1 MGTTPSGKAIDAAY
15 LLKQLQAYDIQVAT
29 VKYNEKF
36 QLSTMPTAEA
46 KYVGKYIQYIGETD
60 ATYTN
65 GYFYKGIQTAD
76 GESPS
81 YKWEAVTQSAPE
93 YTIKKESSPSGDDYS
108 ATYKLYKDDVA
119 IGDEINIPKDF
130 FVSDAITGVVIEAD
144 KQEGGKFA
152 DKADFSVGDT
162 YIELDVSLKDKS
174 EPKPVY
180 INTKGLVDIYEAGD
194 GIVVD
199 ANTKKISAKLTTNG
213 GLKFGAL
220 EGSDTEKGV
229 AIDFETTDID
239 FDTQW

>member
-1 MGTTPSGKAIDAAY
+1 MATPSGKAIDAAY
-15 LLKQLQAYDIQVAT
+15 LLNQLKAYDTKVAT

-36 QLSTMPTAEA
+36 QVSTMPTADA
-46 KYVGKYIQYIGETD
+46 NYLGKYFQYVGVTD

-65 GYFYKGIQTAD
+65 GYFYTCVLED
-76 GESPS
+76 SS
-81 YKWEAVTQSAPE
+81 YKWIKVQQAAPE
-93 YTIKKESSPSGDDYS
+93 YIIKKEDSPSGDDYS
-108 ATYKLYKDDVA
+108 ATYKLYKDNVA

-130 FVSDAITGVVIEAD
+130 FVSDATTGVVIESD
-144 KQEGGKFA
+144 KAEGGKFA
-152 DKADFSVGDT
+152 DKAGFLVGDT
-162 YIELDVSLKDKS
+162 YSELDVSLKDKS

-199 ANTKKISAKLTTNG
+199 ANTKKISAKLATNG

-229 AIDFETTDID
+229 AIDFETTNID
-239 FDTQW
+239 FNTQW

>member
-1 MGTTPSGKAIDAAY
+1 MAIPSGKAIDAAY
-15 LLKQLQAYDIQVAT
+15 LLNQLKAYDTKVAT

-36 QLSTMPTAEA
+36 QVSTMPTADA
-46 KYVGKYIQYIGETD
+46 NYLGKYFQYVGVTD

-65 GYFYKGIQTAD
+65 GYFYTCVLED
-76 GESPS
+76 SS
-81 YKWEAVTQSAPE
+81 YKWIKVQQAAPE
-93 YTIKKESSPSGDDYS
+93 YIIKKEDSPSGDDYS
-108 ATYKLYKDDVA
+108 ATYKLYKDNVA

-130 FVSDAITGVVIEAD
+130 FVSDATTGIVIEAD
-144 KQEGGKFA
+144 KQEGGKFV
-152 DKADFSVGDT
+152 DKDNFSVGDT

-180 INTKGLVDIYEAGD
+180 INTKGLVDIYKAGD
-194 GIVVD
+194 GITVEAD
-199 ANTKKISAKLTTNG
+199 TKKISAKLTANG

-229 AIDFETTDID
+229 AIDFETTNID

>member
-1 MGTTPSGKAIDAAY
+1 MATPSGKAIDAAY
-15 LLKQLQAYDIQVAT
+15 LLNQLKAYDTKVAT

-36 QLSTMPTAEA
+36 QVSTMPTADA
-46 KYVGKYIQYIGETD
+46 NYLGKYFQYVGVTNDIYI
-60 ATYTN
+60 N
-65 GYFYKGIQTAD
+65 GYFYTCVLED
-76 GESPS
+76 SS
-81 YKWEAVTQSAPE
+81 YKWIKVQQAAPE
-93 YTIKKESSPSGDDYS
+93 YIIKKEDSPSGDDYS
-108 ATYKLYKDDVA
+108 ATYKLYKDNVA

-130 FVSDAITGVVIEAD
+130 FVSDATTGIVIEAD

-152 DKADFSVGDT
+152 DKDNFSVGDT

-180 INTKGLVDIYEAGD
+180 INTKGLVDIYKAGD
-194 GIVVD
+194 GITVEAD
-199 ANTKKISAKLTTNG
+199 TKKISAKLTANG

-229 AIDFETTDID
+229 AIDFETTNID

>member
-1 MGTTPSGKAIDAAY
+1 MATPSGKAIDAAY
-15 LLKQLQAYDIQVAT
+15 LLNQLKAYDTKVAA

-36 QLSTMPTAEA
+36 QVSTMPTAGA
-46 KYVGKYIQYIGETD
+46 DYLGKYFQYVGVTD

-65 GYFYKGIQTAD
+65 GYFYTCVLED
-76 GESPS
+76 SS
-81 YKWEAVTQSAPE
+81 YKWIKVQQAAPE
-93 YTIKKESSPSGDDYS
+93 YIIKKEDSPSGDDYS
-108 ATYKLYKDDVA
+108 ATYKLYKDNVA

-130 FVSDAITGVVIEAD
+130 FVSDATTGVVIESD
-144 KQEGGKFA
+144 KAEGGKFA
-152 DKADFSVGDT
+152 DKAGFLVGDT

-194 GIVVD
+194 GIAVN

-229 AIDFETTDID
+229 AIDFEITDID
-239 FDTQW
+239 FNTQW

>member
-1 MGTTPSGKAIDAAY
+1 MGATPNGKAIDAAY
-15 LLKQLQAYDIQVAT
+15 LLKQLQAYDTQVAT

-65 GYFYKGIQTAD
+65 GYFYKGIQTTD
-76 GESPS
+76 GENPV

-93 YTIKKESSPSGDDYS
+93 YTIKKESNPSGEDYS

-130 FVSDAITGVVIEAD
+130 FVSDAITGVVMESD
-144 KQEGGKFA
+144 KAEGGKFV
-152 DKADFSVGDT
+152 DKADFLVGDT

-194 GIVVD
+194 GIAVD
-199 ANTKKISAKLTTNG
+199 ANTKKISAKLTTDG

-229 AIDFETTDID
+229 AIDFETTNID
-239 FDTQW
+239 FNTQW

>member
-1 MGTTPSGKAIDAAY
+1 MGTTPNGKAIDAAY
-15 LLKQLQAYDIQVAT
+15 LLKQLQAYDTQVAT

-46 KYVGKYIQYIGETD
+46 KYVGKYVQYIGETN
-60 ATYTN
+60 ATYIN
-65 GYFYKGIQTAD
+65 GYFYKGVQTTD
-76 GESPS
+76 EGSPV
-81 YKWEAVTQSAPE
+81 YKWEAVTQSVPN
-93 YTIKKESSPSGDDYS
+93 YTIKKESSPSGNDYS

-130 FVSDAITGVVIEAD
+130 FVSDATTGVVIEAD

-152 DKADFSVGDT
+152 DKADFSVNDT

-194 GIVVD
+194 GIVVN
-199 ANTKKISAKLTTNG
+199 AKTKKISAKLTTNG
-213 GLKFGAL
+213 GLKLGAL

-229 AIDFETTDID
+229 AIDFETNDID
-239 FDTQW
+239 FSTQW

>member
-1 MGTTPSGKAIDAAY
+1 MATPSGKAIDAAY
-15 LLKQLQAYDIQVAT
+15 LLNQLKAYDTKVAT

-36 QLSTMPTAEA
+36 QVSTMPIADVNYLG
-46 KYVGKYIQYIGETD
+46 KYFQYVGVTD

-65 GYFYKGIQTAD
+65 GYFYTCILED
-76 GESPS
+76 SS
-81 YKWEAVTQSAPE
+81 YKWIKVQQAAPE
-93 YTIKKESSPSGDDYS
+93 YIIKKEDSPSGDDYS
-108 ATYKLYKDDVA
+108 ATYKLYKDNVA

-130 FVSDAITGVVIEAD
+130 FVSDATTGIVIEAD
-144 KQEGGKFA
+144 KQEGGKFV
-152 DKADFSVGDT
+152 DKDNFSVGDT

-180 INTKGLVDIYEAGD
+180 INTKGLVDIYKAGD
-194 GIVVD
+194 GITVEAD
-199 ANTKKISAKLTTNG
+199 TKKISAKLTANG

-229 AIDFETTDID
+229 AIDFETTNID